1 MLLESMKKGIGK
13 YVMIVLASL
22 LILSFAVWGIGDMAG
37 VISNPNEVA
46 TVGDTKITQREF
58 QEQFRSEME
67 RIRGRVG
74 NIDVDQA
81 RKLGVADATVNGLVA
96 RRLLE
101 LQAAELGLLVS
112 DEQLR
117 RQIRRNPTFRNAL
130 GEFDP
135 SIFRT
140 TLANNGLSEGAYVA
154 SLRQGKQQ
162 DYVGGVITAGAKVP
176 EILADTVYKYR
187 NEKRSAEIV
196 KIKRGRAGGLKQPSD
211 TELQAFMDENSTL
224 FMAPE
229 YRKFSLLFL
238 DPVATAKE
246 LSPSAERIQEEYQ
259 DRLSSL
265 SIPER
270 RRLEQILVKDEEAA
284 KRAHALLREGKT
296 FGAVAKEISG
306 KSGDDIKLGLVVES
320 DLLPDLAKV
329 AFALQKD
336 GFGNPIKSPLGWHIF
351 RVTEIQER
359 REPSLDE
366 VRKII
371 SDDISRDLAL
381 DELVKRADQVED
393 ALAGGADIDDAA
405 KEAGVRVRKVQFIN
419 AEKKLQTDETLDGLP
434 ADPSF
439 VEIAFTTEKGQ
450 TSDLIETS
458 GGGYFMLRVDEI
470 KEAAKRP
477 LSEVREQVE
486 TAWEISQLNAVA
498 KKTAEEIRDRAKGGT
513 PLAEIAASNNL
524 TVEKPAAVAR
534 FYAGGTNAIPPTILA
549 GLFKAKVGDVVMAP
563 TQDGYAVARLKDIEN
578 AKIDYNDGD
587 LKDLREALTAGI
599 ANDILQEYTHA
610 LRQEYSV
617 SIHQAALDAYFSN
630 QGYGRGR

>member
-46 TVGDTKITQREF
+46 TVGDTKVTQREF
-58 QEQFRSEME
+58 QEQFRREME
-67 RIRGRVG
+67 RIRGRVS
-74 NIDVDQA
+74 NIDAEQA
-81 RKLGVADATVNGLVA
+81 RNLGVADATVNGLIA
-96 RRLLE
+96 RRLLA

-112 DEQLR
+112 DEQIR

-140 TLANNGLSEGAYVA
+140 TLANNGLSEGAYVV
-154 SLRQGKQQ
+154 SLRQDTQQ
-162 DYVGGVITAGAKVP
+162 DYVGGVITAGAKAP
-176 EILADTVYKYR
+176 KILADTVYKYR
-187 NEKRSAEIV
+187 YEKRSAEIV
-196 KIKRGRAGGLKQPSD
+196 NIKRGQASGRKQPND
-211 TELQAFMDENSTL
+211 TVLQAFLDKNSTL

-229 YRKFSLLFL
+229 YRKLSLLFL

-270 RRLEQILVKDEEAA
+270 RGLEQILAKDEEAA
-284 KRAHALLREGKT
+284 KRAHALLGDGKK
-296 FGAVAKEISG
+296 FGDVAKEISG
-306 KSGDDIKLGLVVES
+306 KSGDDIKLGLVVERE
-320 DLLPDLAKV
+320 LLPDLAKV
-329 AFALQKD
+329 AFALQKGD
-336 GFGNPIKSPLGWHIF
+336 FSDPIKSPLGWHIF
-351 RVTEIQER
+351 RVTEIQEG
-359 REPSLDE
+359 REPTLDE

-393 ALAGGADIDDAA
+393 ALAGGASIEDAA
-405 KEAGVRVRKVQFIN
+405 RGAGGRVRTVQFLD
-419 AEKKLQTDETLDGLP
+419 AEKKLQTGETLQGLP

-450 TSDLIETS
+450 TSDLMETS
-458 GGGYFMLRVDEI
+458 SGGFFMLRVDEI
-470 KEAAKRP
+470 KEAVKRP
-477 LSEVREQVE
+477 LSEVRAQVK
-486 TAWEISQLNAVA
+486 TAWQISQLNDVA
-498 KKTAEEIRDRAKGGT
+498 EKMAKEIQDRAKGGT
-513 PLAEIAASNNL
+513 PLAEIAASKNL
-524 TVEKPAAVAR
+524 TVETPAAVSR
-534 FYAGGTNAIPPTILA
+534 FYAGGRNAIPPTILA

-587 LKDLREALTAGI
+587 LKELREALTAGI

-617 SIHQAALDAYFSN
+617 SIDQAALDAYFSN